1 MTIFVAVYAL
11 VFGCMQGAFAVANA
25 SLLMANNTIAL
36 LGIALAGVVI
46 ACVPR
51 AFGSLQRIDLIHRA
65 SLILFVP
72 GAVVANCCMG
82 AGTAVGG
89 LFVVSQ
95 IALLA
100 GFNLFD
106 FGVLVYEIT
115 SRRAE
120 NGEEAE
126 EGREQPV
133 TDHSRP
139 IVYLGLTGGLLI
151 SHALI
156 STVPAAALPTALSL
170 VCGASIVV
178 LVTTVLI
185 PFYNSN
191 PAVEMPT
198 CIGCTHLTLPAL
210 SVPPVDGALVAGA
223 GAGGS
228 VAGGAVPDDW
238 ESPWRRACN
247 GIARQYQLSPRETE
261 IFFMVAKGRNAEYIQ
276 QELVISTHTA
286 KTHIA
291 NIYRKLDVHSSQ
303 ELLDLVEEAR
313 GESSEDTPA

>member
-65 SLILFVP
+65 SLILFVL